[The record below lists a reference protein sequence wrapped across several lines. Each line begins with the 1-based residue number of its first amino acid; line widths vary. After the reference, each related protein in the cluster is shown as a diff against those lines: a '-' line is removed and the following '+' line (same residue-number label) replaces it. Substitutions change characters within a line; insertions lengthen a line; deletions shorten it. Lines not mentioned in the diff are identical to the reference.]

1 MSPGDEAPGSVD
13 ASGTSRRAHELA
25 LLVDNL
31 HDYAVLLLDP
41 EGTVVSWNPGAE
53 RLKGYTA
60 GEIVG
65 QDVSVFYTS
74 EDRAGGQP
82 AKALASARQD
92 GRFEDEGWR
101 VRRDGSR
108 FWAHVL
114 ITTIYGDDGA
124 VAGFGEVTRDLTQS
138 RLHEQRLRDNAAA
151 LAAANDELEQFRR
164 LVHGV
169 QDYAIFL
176 LDPSGHITTWN
187 DGAERAKGYS
197 SAEAIGRHFSIF
209 YTEPDRAR
217 DHPADE
223 LRIAAE
229 KGRYEEEGW
238 RVRKDGSRFWAN
250 VVITALHD
258 DAGTLLG
265 YAKVT
270 RDLSERRAAD
280 EALQQANERLARS
293 NQELDRFASV
303 AAHDLQEPLRTISG
317 FAGLLRERHADAL
330 DPTAQDYLAHIGG
343 AVERMSRL
351 VDDLLGYARA
361 AEPPLG
367 AASSSSEVEPVV
379 LADAV
384 GAVLEELQA
393 TIEARGAEVEVDVPA
408 DARVRAER
416 RDVEAALRNLLSNA
430 VKFAAADDPRVSVT
444 AELMGGAYRV
454 TVLDN
459 GIGIDPA
466 DRPRLFVPFAR
477 LHSASEYEGTGLG
490 LAIAQRV
497 VERNGGAIGVTST
510 VGEGSRFWFTL
521 AAEA

>member
-1 MSPGDEAPGSVD
+1 MSPGEEAPGSVD
-13 ASGTSRRAHELA
+13 AAGTSRRAHELA

-31 HDYAVLLLDP
+31 RDYAILLLDA
-41 EGTVVSWNPGAE
+41 EGTIVSWNPGAE
-53 RLKGYTA
+53 RLKGYA
-60 GEIVG
+60 ASEIIG
-65 QDVSVFYTS
+65 QRFSVFYTS
-74 EDRAGGQP
+74 ESRALLEP
-82 AKALASARQD
+82 EKALAAARRD

-114 ITTIYGDDGA
+114 ITTIYGEDGA
-124 VAGFGEVTRDLTQS
+124 ITGFGKVTRDLTQS

-164 LVHGV
+164 LVLGV
-169 QDYAIFL
+169 RDYAIFL
-176 LDPSGHITTWN
+176 LDPDGYITTWN
-187 DGAERAKGYS
+187 VGAERTKGYS
-197 SAEAIGRHFSIF
+197 TEEAIGRHFSIF

-223 LRIAAE
+223 LRIAAAT
-229 KGRYEEEGW
+229 GRYEEEGW
-238 RVRKDGSRFWAN
+238 RIRKDGSRFWAN
-250 VVITALHD
+250 VVITALRD
-258 DAGTLLG
+258 DAGAVMG

-280 EALQQANERLARS
+280 EALQQSNERLARS
-293 NQELDRFASV
+293 NQELDRFAAV

-317 FAGLLRERHADAL
+317 FAELLRDRHAEAL
-330 DPTAQDYLAHIGG
+330 DPAALEYLGHIGG

-361 AEPPLG
+361 AEPAEG
-367 AASSSSEVEPVV
+367 AGATTV

-384 GAVLEELQA
+384 AAVLDELRA
-393 TIEARGAEVEVDVPA
+393 TVEASGARVAVDVPE

-430 VKFAAADDPRVSVT
+430 VKFAAGDDPRVAVT
-444 AELMGGAYRV
+444 AEVMGGAWRV

-477 LHSASEYEGTGLG
+477 LHSASEYAGTGLG

-521 AAEA
+521 PAA